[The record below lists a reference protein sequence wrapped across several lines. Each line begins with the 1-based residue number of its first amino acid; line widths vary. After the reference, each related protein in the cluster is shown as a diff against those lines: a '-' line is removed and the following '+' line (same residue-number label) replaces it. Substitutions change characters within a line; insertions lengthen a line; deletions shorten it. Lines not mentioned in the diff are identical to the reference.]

1 MADKINK
8 KNIIENSTEVS
19 LKTPSD
25 FQRPSNRQEL
35 QSSNEF
41 DGSTTS
47 ACFSNILEE
56 LTIKQD
62 DNVGGFAEVVTNNQA
77 KNINKISDEIG
88 KNLETFSDSLTSYNK
103 VKSTTGVVTNSI
115 NPNETKAPGAALISV
130 NPKSNSRANVS
141 LEDDGSSSIHDCQE
155 EAIDTR
161 KGKGKRVTNFNIN
174 KKVVRETDESHQPA
188 EDEVSLYGVSD
199 LDEQI
204 DRLVDTTNNPKV
216 SFANNDE
223 SEPERSDKDD
233 LIKDIANDFRAVEK
247 QVHQWGKID

>member
-19 LKTPSD
+19 PKTLSD
-25 FQRPSNRQEL
+25 FQSPSNRQEL

-88 KNLETFSDSLTSYNK
+88 KNLETFNDSLTSYNK
-103 VKSTTGVVTNSI
+103 VKSTTGVITNSI
-115 NPNETKAPGAALISV
+115 NPNETKATRAALISV

-174 KKVVRETDESHQPA
+174 KKVVRETDESHQSA